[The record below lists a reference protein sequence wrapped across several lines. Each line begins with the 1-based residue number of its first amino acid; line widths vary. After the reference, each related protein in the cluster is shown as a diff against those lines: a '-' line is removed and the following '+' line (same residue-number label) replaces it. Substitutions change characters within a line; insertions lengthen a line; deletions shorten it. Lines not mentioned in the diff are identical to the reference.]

1 VSDLSPEIKQSIR
14 EAYAKLSA
22 LPNFSTRRPQ
32 LEMIA
37 LAAEAFASEG
47 IAAVEAPTGTGKS
60 IAALLPAI
68 PIATANERTIVIS
81 TATVSLQEQYLRD
94 VPKLLA
100 TLGLDLR
107 VVLAKGR
114 QRYLCNRNL
123 AELVGA
129 PSASPSDYDL
139 DPAWP
144 RPPKDGE
151 TKILEAL
158 SDALSAGWSGDLDN
172 APVQIPSELRPLLT
186 TPSAACAGKACP
198 FASRCGYLNARRE
211 VESADIII
219 SNHDVLLTDL
229 GLHRTLEDGSFLPG
243 GVLLSPPEASYY
255 ILDEAHHL
263 GDRASERDSVEFPL
277 SAAATTLRRGRKAIA
292 AAYRVLGTDSIR
304 SFTSKDAQDLALSA
318 ATKLTSLSET
328 LLSQCADRLDRLGNV
343 RFKRGVVPE
352 ALQETIEP
360 ILSDLKLLDAVVDGL
375 TERLRASGESSTS
388 SLAAMR
394 AMGQFQDR
402 LTPMLRWAKD
412 WGEETL
418 YRPEIPVARWLN
430 RSDRG
435 DLVLSSRSCEG
446 RAMLER
452 VLWGTCK
459 GIVLMSA
466 TLAVGDDVGH
476 FARSVGLPSSAT
488 VSLLSSPFDLP
499 NQGLLR
505 IPTVPTLPNDPGH
518 PKTIA
523 ACLEDARDPGGVLVL
538 FTSRA
543 KLRATLD
550 AIAPGLRHRVLAQGD
565 MPIAALLANHRE
577 RIAAGHQSV
586 IFGLQSFGEGLDLAG
601 DLCSKVIVTGLPFA
615 PPDDPVLATLSEFI
629 ELDGGDAFNEVTIPR
644 VILMLTQWCG
654 RLIRSSTDHGEIVV
668 LDNRLKTK
676 RYGRRILDSLPPFQ
690 RDDH

>member
-1 VSDLSPEIKQSIR
+1 MSELNPEFKQAIR
-14 EAYAKLSA
+14 EAYAKLAA
-22 LPNFSTRRPQ
+22 LPNFTSRRPQ
-32 LEMIA
+32 REMIA

-47 IAAVEAPTGTGKS
+47 ISAIQAPTGTGKS

-68 PIATANERTIVIS
+68 PIAAAKERKIVVS
-81 TATVSLQEQYLRD
+81 TATISLQEQYLRD
-94 VPKLLA
+94 VPKLLG

-123 AELVGA
+123 ADLVGA

-151 TKILEAL
+151 TRALEAL
-158 SDALSAGWSGDLDN
+158 SDAIVSGWSGDLDN
-172 APVQIPSELRPLLT
+172 APVQIPSDLRPLLT
-186 TPSAACAGKACP
+186 TPSAACAGRACP
-198 FASRCGYLNARRE
+198 FASQCGYLNARAQL
-211 VESADIII
+211 ESADIVI

-229 GLHRTLEDGSFLPG
+229 GLIRETEEGDLLPG
-243 GVLLSPPEASYY
+243 GVLLPPPESSFY

-263 GDRASERDSVEFPL
+263 GERAAERDGIELPL
-277 SAAATTLRRGRKAIA
+277 SGAASVLRRGRKAIA
-292 AAYRVLGTDSIR
+292 AAYRLLGREKTN
-304 SFTSKDAQDLALSA
+304 SFTVKEAQDIALSA
-318 ATKLTSLSET
+318 ATQLDALTET
-328 LLSQCADRLDRLGNV
+328 LAAQCVDRLDRLGNV

-360 ILSDLKLLDAVVDGL
+360 ILADLKILDVVVGTLADLLRSSGDGSAPALSAV
-375 TERLRASGESSTS
+375 RAI
-388 SLAAMR
+388 
-394 AMGQFQDR
+394 GQLQDR
-402 LTPMLRWAKD
+402 LYPMLRWAQD
-412 WGEETL
+412 WGDEAV
-418 YRPEIPVARWLN
+418 YPDQQPVARWLSRN
-430 RSDRG
+430 DRG
-435 DLVLSSRSCEG
+435 DLVLSSRPCEG
-446 RAMLER
+446 RALLER
-452 VLWGTCK
+452 RLWPTCK
-459 GIVLMSA
+459 GVVLMSA

-476 FARSVGLPSSAT
+476 FVRSVGLPPQAT
-488 VSLLSSPFDLP
+488 VSLLSSPFDLYE
-499 NQGLLR
+499 QGLLR
-505 IPTVPTLPNDPGH
+505 IPTSPTLPNDSDH
-518 PKTIA
+518 PKTVA
-523 ACLEDARDPGGVLVL
+523 AYLEESRDPGGVLVL

-550 AIAPGLRHRVLAQGD
+550 ALAPGLRHRVLAQGD
-565 MPIAALLANHRE
+565 MPMASLLATHRE
-577 RIAAGHQSV
+577 RISEGLQSV

-654 RLIRSSTDHGEIVV
+654 RLIRSSTDHGLIVV

-676 RYGRRILDSLPPFQ
+676 RYGRRIIEALPPFQ